1 VGVLEA
7 VTVGR
12 VLVVGGGAREH
23 ALVQSLLADPAVTEV
38 LAAPGNAGI
47 AAEVRTHALDVTDPA
62 AVAALATGLAVDLV
76 VVGPEVPLVAG
87 AADAVRAAGIDCF
100 GPSRPAA
107 RLEGSK
113 AFAKDVMAAAGVPTA
128 RALVSTSPDTASAAL
143 DELGPP
149 YVVKDDGLA
158 AGKGVV
164 VTDDRDEAL
173 AHATACDRVVI
184 EDYLDGAEVSL
195 FAITDGVTV
204 LPLVPAQDFKRAL
217 DGDQGPNTG
226 GMGAY
231 SPLPWAP
238 PDLVDEV
245 LKTVLQPTV
254 DELAR
259 RGTPFAGLLYAGLAL
274 TSRGTRVVEFNARFG
289 DPETQVVLARL
300 RTPLGDLLRAAATG
314 RLHEVAPLEWS
325 DDAAVTVVVAAA
337 GYPGAPRA
345 GDELTGLAEA
355 GALDGVAVLHAGTAL
370 DDAGRVVASG
380 GRVLSVVGT
389 GPDLAAARARAYAA
403 VDLIGLAGGLHR
415 TDIAAAA
422 AAGEWPA

>member
-1 VGVLEA
+1 

-23 ALVQSLLADPAVTEV
+23 ALVRSLAADPAVTEV

-47 AAEVRTHALDVTDPA
+47 AAEVPTHPLDVTDPD
-62 AVAALATGLAVDLV
+62 AVAALATALAVDLV

-100 GPSRPAA
+100 GPSLAAA

-128 RALVSTSPDTASAAL
+128 RALVSTSPGAAAAAL

-164 VTDDRDEAL
+164 VTDDRAEAL

-184 EDYLDGAEVSL
+184 EEFLDGPEVSL
-195 FAITDGVTV
+195 FAITDGVTM

-217 DGDQGPNTG
+217 DLDEGPNTG

-231 SPLPWAP
+231 TPLPWAP
-238 PDLVDEV
+238 PGLVDEV
-245 LKTVLQPTV
+245 MTTVLQPTV
-254 DELAR
+254 AELAR
-259 RGTPFAGLLYAGLAL
+259 QGTPFAGLLYAGLAL

-300 RTPLGDLLRAAATG
+300 RTPLGGLLHAAATG
-314 RLHEVAPLEWS
+314 RLHEIGPLEWS

-337 GYPGAPRA
+337 GYPGTPRA

-355 GALDGVAVLHAGTAL
+355 DALDGVDVLHAGTAV

-389 GPDLAAARARAYAA
+389 GPDLAAARARAYAG
-403 VDLIGLAGGLHR
+403 VDLIGLAGGQHR
-415 TDIAAAA
+415 TDIAATAA
-422 AAGEWPA
+422 DDERAAR